1 MQCRVFHEHFQIF
14 YLFIHFIFLL
24 FNLDLNQFTEIGG
37 SKELTSTLW
46 NGQIEKLNGN
56 PNHSNNH

>member
-37 SKELTSTLW
+37 SKELISNFHFMEW
-46 NGQIEKLNGN
+46 
-56 PNHSNNH
+56 PNRKIKWKSKSLQ